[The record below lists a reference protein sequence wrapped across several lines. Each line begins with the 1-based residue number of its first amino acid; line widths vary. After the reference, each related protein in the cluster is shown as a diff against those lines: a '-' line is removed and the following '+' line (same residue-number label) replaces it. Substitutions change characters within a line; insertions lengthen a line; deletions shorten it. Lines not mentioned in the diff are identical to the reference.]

1 MSVIMMIAQ
10 PRECPGIQVR
20 SATKRL
26 YIGSYTSVVSVDRT
40 DPGIPR
46 LNHIVRSPHD
56 VLRLMIYFHGCAAK
70 TR

>member
-1 MSVIMMIAQ
+1 MIAQ
-10 PRECPGIQVR
+10 PRECPGTQVR

-26 YIGSYTSVVSVDRT
+26 YIGSYTRVVRTDRT

-46 LNHIVRSPHD
+46 LNHVVRSHND
-56 VLRLMIYFHGCAAK
+56 VLSVMIYFHGCAAK